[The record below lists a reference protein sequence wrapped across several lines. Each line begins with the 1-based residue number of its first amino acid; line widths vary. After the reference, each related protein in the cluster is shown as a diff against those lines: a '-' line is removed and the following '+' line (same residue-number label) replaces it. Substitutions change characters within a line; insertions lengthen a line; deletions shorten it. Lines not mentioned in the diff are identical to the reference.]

1 MNFTSC
7 SFLSSVWTWDLS
19 GMRHS
24 LRCASATALCM
35 PSKQPFAWS
44 PKHACYNFM
53 HTQQTIFAWSPLCTY
68 HSLMHASIQPFAQSS
83 MCMLQPHIYP
93 AYNILHSL
101 QCVPATASS
110 MPRIQTFTFP
120 SLETLNSAHSE
131 GLTNRLSKSWWRA
144 FVLTHPTHIHLL
156 PVGSETK
163 LRPWI
168 HVYLG
173 QTSALLLRG
182 TVCVTLWMGPKI

>member
-1 MNFTSC
+1 MYWIKVC
-7 SFLSSVWTWDLS
+7 SEWDNEFHQLLI
-19 GMRHS
+19 S
-24 LRCASATALCM
+24 LQRLNLGSQWNEAQ
-35 PSKQPFAWS
+35 PSMCV
-44 PKHACYNFM
+44 CYNFM

-93 AYNILHSL
+93 AHNILHSL
-101 QCVPATASS
+101 QCMPATASS

-144 FVLTHPTHIHLL
+144 FVLTHPPHIHLL
-156 PVGSETK
+156 PVGSEAMD
-163 LRPWI
+163 
-168 HVYLG
+168 
-173 QTSALLLRG
+173 S
-182 TVCVTLWMGPKI
+182 CVPGSNFSSFT